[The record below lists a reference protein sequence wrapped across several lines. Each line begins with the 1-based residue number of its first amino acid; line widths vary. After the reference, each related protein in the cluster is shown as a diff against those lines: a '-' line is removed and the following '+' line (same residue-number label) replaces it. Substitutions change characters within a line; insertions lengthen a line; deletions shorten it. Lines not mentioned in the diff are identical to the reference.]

1 MKFGFRKP
9 SFKKRISARI
19 SFKRMVRA
27 KVRVPRGY
35 GVFSNPKKA
44 IYNRIYRKTTIGLED
59 LGKKKK

>member
-35 GVFSNPKKA
+35 GIFSNPKKA
-44 IYNRIYRKTTIGLED
+44 VYNRIYRKTTIGLED
-59 LGKKKK
+59 LGKKNK